1 MSINTNLKN
10 NLNLLLKSKGASNSN
25 KNKKFVQSF
34 FNIKTN
40 LGYQNATAN
49 SFLEPEGKKDIKFLQ
64 KKKFKQLNKKEIKE
78 ALKEKKKII
87 IIIKRIH

>member
-1 MSINTNLKN
+1 MDIINTNLKN
-10 NLNLLLKSKGASNSN
+10 NLNLLLKSKALNNTAKN

-64 KKKFKQLNKKEIKE
+64 KKK
-78 ALKEKKKII
+78 
-87 IIIKRIH
+87 